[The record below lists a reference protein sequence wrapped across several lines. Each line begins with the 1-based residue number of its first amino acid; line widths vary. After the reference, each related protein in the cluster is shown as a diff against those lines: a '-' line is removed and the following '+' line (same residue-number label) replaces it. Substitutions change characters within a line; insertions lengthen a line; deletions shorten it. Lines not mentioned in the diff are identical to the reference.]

1 MAPVRIIVTGLG
13 SWGPG
18 WAELIQAQDGVEL
31 AAVVEPMDDRR
42 QAVVEARGLS
52 PEQAYGDL
60 QTALDRVEADAV
72 LVVTPPKTHL
82 DVARI
87 AFAAG
92 KPVLME
98 KPLAA
103 TMDDAKALVEL
114 AEETGNLLVVSQ
126 NYRYRPPMVALR
138 KLLQDG
144 VIGDI
149 LHIQANC
156 QEDMRLF
163 YEATNFRY
171 LMPHPHIID
180 MTIHHW
186 DLLRFLTGH
195 EVDTVY
201 ATSWN
206 IPDSP
211 YQTDAACAIVLKL
224 VDGTPVL
231 YEGSSATHKDRTSWS
246 SWWEFEGTK
255 GRIWTDGGVGDPHLD
270 TVHLHIYGEDPVI
283 VDNITVA
290 ETDRHGSLLA
300 FVAALQG
307 GDLPAHTGRDNLNS
321 LATVMACVDSVE
333 ENRVVSVK
341 DVLG

>member
-1 MAPVRIIVTGLG
+1 MPICNPRSTTSRPTRCWSSL
-13 SWGPG
+13 
-18 WAELIQAQDGVEL
+18 
-31 AAVVEPMDDRR
+31 RR
-42 QAVVEARGLS
+42 
-52 PEQAYGDL
+52 D
-60 QTALDRVEADAV
+60 
-72 LVVTPPKTHL
+72 THL

-114 AEETGNLLVVSQ
+114 AEETGNLLIVSQ

-138 KLLQDG
+138 KLLHDG

-211 YQTDAACAIVLKL
+211 YQTDASCAIVLKL
-224 VDGTPVL
+224 DDGTPVL

-307 GDLPAHTGRDNLNS
+307 GNAPGPHRPRQPQLPRHRHGLRRFRRAEPGR
-321 LATVMACVDSVE
+321 VGQ
-333 ENRVVSVK
+333 
-341 DVLG
+341 DVLGNGMRD